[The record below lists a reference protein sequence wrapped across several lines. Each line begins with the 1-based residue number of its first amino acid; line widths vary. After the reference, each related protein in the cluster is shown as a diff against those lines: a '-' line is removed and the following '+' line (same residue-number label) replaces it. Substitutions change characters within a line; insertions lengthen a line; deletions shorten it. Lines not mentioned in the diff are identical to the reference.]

1 MSLNRRK
8 ERELVF
14 QMLFA
19 AQFSPEKETED
30 LYLELIEEC
39 ETEGAKESEYI
50 RDVFCGARAYAPIA
64 KEKIEQHAQGWKVER
79 FSKATLSILQLAL
92 YEMDKRE
99 DVPQRIAINEAVE
112 LAKRFDEEGSRKFV
126 NGILGALAEK

>member
-19 AQFSPEKETED
+19 AQFSPEKETEA
-30 LYLELIEEC
+30 LYLELVEEC

-50 RDVFCGARAYAPIA
+50 REVFCGAREYAPVA
-64 KEKIEQHAQGWKVER
+64 NEKIEKHAQGWKVDR
-79 FSKATLSILQLAL
+79 FSKVTLSILQLAIF
-92 YEMDKRE
+92 EMEKRE

>member
-19 AQFSPEKETED
+19 AQFSPEKETEA

-50 RDVFCGARAYAPIA
+50 RDVFCGARDYAPTV
-64 KEKIEQHAQGWKVER
+64 KEKIEQHAQGWKVDR
-79 FSKATLSILQLAL
+79 FSKTTLSILQLAI

-112 LAKRFDEEGSRKFV
+112 LSKRFDEEGSRKFV